1 MLEQNYWQDR
11 PYLGVRRRQVL
22 RGLAGAG
29 AAALGAALAGCAS
42 RQKTTAASSN
52 AGQATDGTGQ
62 PVTGGTYNGVATD
75 NATLDPQTISK
86 VATDLMAGAV
96 MSRLFRYRSGP
107 DPLTIT
113 NHDLENDLAV
123 GAESPDAVTWTFKLR
138 GNAKFHDLPP
148 VNGHP
153 VEAEDVKASFVRA
166 IGLPQNPNRGALAM
180 VDPSQI
186 QTPSAD
192 TIVFKLNYPYAPFNK
207 AVASPMYA
215 WILPR
220 EALAGSY
227 DPAKVMI
234 GSGPFTLDTATPDVA
249 YVLKKNPAWFEP
261 GRPYVDEVNLAV
273 IRDLQTELAQFNSGH
288 LDEAQFGAHD
298 LGTMKKANPQASV
311 LQQPPGSVGTAYF
324 PLGDPSSA
332 FADDRVRQGLSMAID
347 YDAIAKSV
355 FEGNSV
361 RCLFVTPLL
370 GKWAL
375 PMNQLD
381 ADTAK
386 YYQYDPSE
394 AKKLL
399 DAAGVT
405 GQTFK
410 FAFMS
415 SGVSPTQSW
424 VAPESDAVSNMF
436 QAVGLKLDRVPL
448 DFSKD
453 FLDSGKGY
461 RQGYFDKDTVFFFN
475 QQSFNEVDEQVY
487 NYFDGK
493 STQGGEHL
501 HDDALDAMIS
511 KARTIVDEQT
521 RLQAYLDIQK
531 YIARKVYVLSLG
543 GGYNYFILQP
553 RVANF
558 NASTPHS
565 EAIETY
571 SKVWLKQ

>member
-1 MLEQNYWQDR
+1 MI
-11 PYLGVRRRQVL
+11 GRRQLL
-22 RGLAGAG
+22 RLSAG
-29 AAALGAALAGCAS
+29 AATLAPWLAGCSS
-42 RQKTTAASSN
+42 RPRGSTSPAG
-52 AGQATDGTGQ
+52 AGQATSGGQ
-62 PVTGGTYNGVATD
+62 PVIGGVYNGVATD
-75 NATLDPQTISK
+75 NATFDPQTISK
-86 VATDLMAGAV
+86 VATDLLAGAV
-96 MSRLFRYRSGP
+96 LSRLFRYKSGP
-107 DPLTIT
+107 DPSTIT
-113 NHDLENDLAV
+113 NHDVENDLAV

-138 GNAKFHDLPP
+138 NDAKFQNVAP
-148 VNGHP
+148 VNGHA
-153 VEAEDVKASFVRA
+153 VGAEDVKASFVRA

-180 VDPSQI
+180 VDVDQI
-186 QTPSAD
+186 QTPAPD
-192 TIVFKLNYPYAPFNK
+192 TVVFKLNYPYAPFSK

-234 GSGPFTLDTATPDVA
+234 GSGPFTLDSATPDVA
-249 YVLKKNPAWFEP
+249 YVLKKNPGWFESS
-261 GRPYVDEVNLAV
+261 RPYVNGVNLAV
-273 IRDLQTELAQFNSGH
+273 IRDLQAELAQFNSGH

-298 LGTMKKANPQASV
+298 LGTMKKANPQATV

-324 PLGDPSSA
+324 PLGDPNSV
-332 FADDRVRQGLSMAID
+332 FLDDRVRQGLSMAID
-347 YDAIAKSV
+347 YDAISRAV
-355 FEGNSV
+355 FDGNSV

-370 GKWAL
+370 GKWSL
-375 PMNQLD
+375 TMNQLD

-386 YYQYDPSE
+386 YYQYNPSE

-399 DAAGVT
+399 DAAGVS

-415 SGVSPTQSW
+415 SGVSPAQYW
-424 VAPESDAVSNMF
+424 VAPESDAVANMF
-436 QAVGLKLDRVPL
+436 QAVGLKLERVPL

-461 RQGYFDKDTVFFFN
+461 RQGYFDEDTIFFFN
-475 QQSFNEVDEQVY
+475 QQTFNEVDEQVY

-501 HDDALDAMIS
+501 SDSALDDMIS
-511 KARTIVDEQT
+511 KARTIVDEQQ
-521 RLQAYLDIQK
+521 RLEVYLDIQK

-571 SKVWLKQ
+571 SKVWLRQ

>member
-1 MLEQNYWQDR
+1 MSVQK
-11 PYLGVRRRQVL
+11 PVRRSRALFNRRHAFRCVVGAVAL
-22 RGLAGAG
+22 TPGLVS
-29 AAALGAALAGCAS
+29 CAS
-42 RQKTTAASSN
+42 RQQNSQAPSG
-52 AGQATDGTGQ
+52 AGQAAGSGGQ
-62 PVTGGTYNGVATD
+62 PVSGGTYNGVATD

-86 VATDLMAGAV
+86 VATDLLAGAV
-96 MSRLFRYRSGP
+96 LSRLIRYKSGP

-123 GAESPDAVTWTFKLR
+123 SAESPDAVTWTFKLR
-138 GNAKFHDLPP
+138 QDAKFQNVAP
-148 VNGHP
+148 VNGHA
-153 VEAEDVKASFVRA
+153 VEAEDIKASFARA

-180 VDPSQI
+180 VDVDQI
-186 QTPSAD
+186 QTPSSD
-192 TIVFKLNYPYAPFNK
+192 TVVFKLNYPYAPFSK

-227 DPAKVMI
+227 DPAKVTI
-234 GSGPFTLDTATPDVA
+234 GSGPFTLDSATPDVA
-249 YVLKKNPAWFEP
+249 YVLKKNPNWFES
-261 GRPYVDEVNLAV
+261 GRPYVSAVNLAV
-273 IRDLQTELAQFNSGH
+273 VRDLQTELAQFNSGH
-288 LDEAQFGAHD
+288 LDEVQFGSHD
-298 LGTMKKANPQASV
+298 LETMKKANPQATL

-324 PLGDPSSA
+324 PLGDSSSV
-332 FADDRVRQGLSMAID
+332 FLDDRVRQGLSMAID
-347 YDAIAKSV
+347 YDSIGKAV
-355 FEGNSV
+355 FDGNAV
-361 RCLFVTPLL
+361 RCLFVTPIL

-375 PMNQLD
+375 TMDQLD
-381 ADTAK
+381 ADTSRF
-386 YYQYDPSE
+386 YQYNPSE

-410 FAFMS
+410 FAFMN
-415 SGVSPTQSW
+415 SGVSPAQSW
-424 VAPESDAVSNMF
+424 VGPESEAVGNMF
-436 QAVGLKLDRVPL
+436 QAVGLKLERVPL

-461 RQGYFDKDTVFFFN
+461 RQGYFDKDTIFFFN
-475 QQSFNEVDEQVY
+475 QQSFNEVDELVY

-501 HDDALDAMIS
+501 KDNTLDDMIS
-511 KARTIVDEQT
+511 RARSIVNEQQ

-531 YIARKVYVLSLG
+531 YIAKKVYVLSLG
-543 GGYNYFILQP
+543 GGYNYFMLQP

-565 EAIETY
+565 EAVETY
-571 SKVWLKQ
+571 SKVWLRQ